1 MRKRNKAKL
10 EAGVRPDIPMY
21 GESPLSGNNT
31 VKISSSSKKLT
42 KRIRN
47 IEDDVEQV
55 SVDGFVIFCIAVMRN
70 VFSFLYCPGCKQI
83 GVELEEICE
92 RKQGVAVAFRLK
104 CSTCLW
110 EHQFSSSRYT
120 NVPGKKAK
128 NKKVNVRLIIALRNL
143 GIGYDGLQH
152 FCMTLNMNKPM
163 TQNNHNTTVNSLH
176 ESYMAEAEQSMKIAA
191 EEVKAKEQSVTTA
204 ISVTTGKVK
213 SKRCKDCET
222 HENMDKSSEQY
233 LNWKLEHSLEC
244 GTNHVGSSG
253 SM

>member
-10 EAGVRPDIPMY
+10 DAGVRPDIPMY

-70 VFSFLYCPGCKQI
+70 VFSFLYCPGCKQK

-128 NKKVNVRLIIALRNL
+128 NNMEVNVRLIIALRNL
-143 GIGYDGLQH
+143 GIGYDGLH
-152 FCMTLNMNKPM
+152 YFCMTLNMNKPM
-163 TQNNHNTTVNSLH
+163 TRNNYNTTVNSLH

-204 ISVTTGKVK
+204 ISVTTSKVLDFEVK
-213 SKRCKDCET
+213 SKRCKGCET

-233 LNWKLEHSLEC
+233 LNWKLELS
-244 GTNHVGSSG
+244 
-253 SM
+253 

>member
-1 MRKRNKAKL
+1 MGNPRNRARKPSRKRKATKHHGIV
-10 EAGVRPDIPMY
+10 EKQAKFTDEKTQQSDAGVRPDIPMY
-21 GESPLSGNNT
+21 GESPLPGNNT
-31 VKISSSSKKLT
+31 DKISSSSKKLT

-47 IEDDVEQV
+47 VEDDVEQV

-70 VFSFLYCPGCKQI
+70 VFSVLCCPGCKQE

-120 NVPGKKAK
+120 NFPGKKTK
-128 NKKVNVRLIIALRNL
+128 NNMEVNVRLIMALRNL

-163 TQNNHNTTVNSLH
+163 TRNNYNKTVNSLH

-191 EEVKAKEQSVTTA
+191 EEVKEKEQSA
-204 ISVTTGKVK
+204 DIGK
-213 SKRCKDCET
+213 
-222 HENMDKSSEQY
+222 NPAM
-233 LNWKLEHSLEC
+233 LL
-244 GTNHVGSSG
+244 
-253 SM
+253 